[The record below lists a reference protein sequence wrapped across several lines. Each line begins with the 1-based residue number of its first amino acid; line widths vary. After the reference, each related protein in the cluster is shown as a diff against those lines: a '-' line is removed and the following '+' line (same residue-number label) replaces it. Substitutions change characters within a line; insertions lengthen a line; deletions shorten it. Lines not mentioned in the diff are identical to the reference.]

1 VTCGVEDSA
10 ITIGEIYLLMSDFLK
25 HECGIALIRLL
36 KPISYYQEKYGT
48 PLYGFNQLFLLME
61 KQHNR
66 GQDGAGIGCVKL
78 SVDPGKPYMARRRT
92 TKSNSLSRIFKSELK
107 SYQKMVNSGVIHP
120 EFPQTVKDNFQY
132 GGEILVGHLRYATS
146 GLYNQENCHPY
157 VRESNWPTKN
167 LMLAGNFTIT
177 NEKELNEGLINY
189 GQHPIFGTDTQAV
202 LEQIGFHLDEAHD
215 AIYHRMRD
223 QKVEGAKI
231 PGIISKELD
240 PVRILKNAAADWD
253 GGYTIAGLIGNGDSF
268 VMRDPQGIRPC
279 YYFQNDEVIAFA
291 SERVALMTI
300 FNQSI
305 ENVCELEPG
314 TATVVKS
321 NGEIYCERFTAPRK
335 VTPCSFERIYFSR
348 GNDADIY
355 RERKALGG
363 ALLEQV
369 VKAVDNDFG
378 RSVFSFVPNTAE
390 VAYHGLLEAVR
401 LHRRKEVKAAILR
414 AQEEDTLDEQMLD
427 ELIMGNWPR
436 GEKIA
441 HKDVKLRT
449 FISKESGRA
458 QLVSHVYDITYG
470 VVKEGDCLVCI
481 DDSIVRGTTL
491 KESIL
496 KILSRTNPRK
506 IVIASTAPQI
516 RYPDCYGIDMSELGK
531 FIAFKATIELIK
543 EDGATDLL
551 QDVYQDCIAQAKLPT
566 NQMVNHVKRL
576 YDRYSDEQISR
587 KIAELV
593 YPRTVPWSGE
603 LEIVFLCVE
612 KMKEAIPVHNGDW
625 YFTGNYPTPGGT
637 AVLNRAYINY
647 YNNKVGRAY

>member
-1 VTCGVEDSA
+1 
-10 ITIGEIYLLMSDFLK
+10 MSDFLK
-25 HECGIALIRLL
+25 HECGIAMIRLL
-36 KPISYYQEKYGT
+36 KPLAYYQEKYGT

-78 SVDPGKPYMARRRT
+78 NVNPGQAYMARERSIKT
-92 TKSNSLSRIFKSELK
+92 NPLSRIFQAQLK
-107 SYQKMVNSGVIHP
+107 DYQNKIDAGVIHP
-120 EFPQTVKDNFQY
+120 EFPDTVKKHFDY
-132 GGEILVGHLRYATS
+132 AGEVLLGHLRYGTS
-146 GLYNQENCHPY
+146 GVYSSSNCHPF
-157 VRESNWPTKN
+157 VRQSNWPTKN

-177 NEKELNEGLINY
+177 NEKDINNDLINR

-202 LEQIGFHLDEAHD
+202 LEDVGFHLDEAHD
-215 AIYHRMRD
+215 AIYHQMRD
-223 QKVEGAKI
+223 QNVEGKLI
-231 PGIISKELD
+231 PKIISKDLD
-240 PVRILKNAAADWD
+240 PIRILKKAAATWD

-279 YYFQNDEVIAFA
+279 FYFQNDEVVAYA

-300 FNQSI
+300 FDQPI

-314 TATVVKS
+314 TAMVIKADGT
-321 NGEIYCERFTAPRK
+321 IYSDRFTPERPI
-335 VTPCSFERIYFSR
+335 TPCSFERIYFSR

-369 VKAVDNDFG
+369 VKCIDNDFAN
-378 RSVFSFVPNTAE
+378 SVFSFVPNTAE
-390 VAYHGLLEAVR
+390 TAYYGLLDALR
-401 LHRRKEVKAAILR
+401 LHRRTEVKDALLKAN
-414 AQEEDTLDEQMLD
+414 ADGTLDEQLID
-427 ELIMGNWPR
+427 KLIMGNWPR

-449 FISKESGRA
+449 FISQEKGRA

-470 VVKEGDCLVCI
+470 VVKPNDSLVCI

-506 IVIASTAPQI
+506 IVVASTAPQI

-531 FIAFKATIELIK
+531 FIAFKATVQLIK
-543 EDGATDLL
+543 DDGQFDLL
-551 QDVYQDCIAQAKLPT
+551 KEVYRDCLAQVELPAVE
-566 NQMVNHVKRL
+566 QVNHVKRL
-576 YDRYSDEQISR
+576 YDRYTDEQISK
-587 KIAELV
+587 KIGDLV
-593 YPRTVPWSGE
+593 YPKNIPWQGD
-603 LEIVFLCVE
+603 LDVVFLPVE
-612 KMKEAIPVHNGDW
+612 KMRAALPNNNGDW
-625 YFTGNYPTPGGT
+625 YFTGNYPTPGGY
-637 AVLNRAYINY
+637 AMLNKAFINY
-647 YNNKVGRAY
+647 FENKDGRAY

>member
-1 VTCGVEDSA
+1 
-10 ITIGEIYLLMSDFLK
+10 MSDFLK
-25 HECGIALIRLL
+25 HECGIALIRLR

-66 GQDGAGIGCVKL
+66 GQDGAGMGCVKL
-78 SVDPGKPYMARRRT
+78 DVDPGKPYMARERT
-92 TKSNSLSRIFKSELK
+92 TKPNSLSRIFKRQLK
-107 SYQKMVNSGVIHP
+107 AYQKMVDKGTIHP
-120 EFPQTVKDNFQY
+120 EFPQTVKDNFQF
-132 GGEILVGHLRYATS
+132 GGEILLGHLRYATS

-177 NEKELNEGLINY
+177 NEKDLNEGLINR

-223 QKVEGAKI
+223 QNVEGTKI

-240 PVRILKNAAADWD
+240 PVRILKSAADGWD
-253 GGYTIAGLIGNGDSF
+253 GGYAIAGLIGNGDTF

-300 FNQSI
+300 FNQPI

-321 NGEIYCERFTAPRK
+321 DGHIYCERFTEQRELK
-335 VTPCSFERIYFSR
+335 PCSFERIYFSR
-348 GNDADIY
+348 GNDPDIY

-363 ALLEQV
+363 ALLDQV
-369 VKAVDNDFG
+369 VKAVDNNFAG
-378 RSVFSFVPNTAE
+378 SVFSFVPNTAE
-390 VAYHGLLEAVR
+390 VAYHGLLESVR
-401 LHRRKEVKAAILR
+401 RHRRKEVKAAILK
-414 AQEEDTLDEQMLD
+414 ANDEGKLDEQMLD
-427 ELIMGNWPR
+427 ELIMNNWPR

-441 HKDVKLRT
+441 HKDIKLRT
-449 FISKESGRA
+449 FISQESGRA

-470 VVKEGDCLVCI
+470 VVQKDDCLVCI

-506 IVIASTAPQI
+506 IVVASTAPQI

-531 FIAFKATIELIK
+531 FIAFKATVELIK
-543 EDGATDLL
+543 EDGSADLL
-551 QDVYQDCIAQAKLPT
+551 QEVYQDCVEQSDRPAD
-566 NQMVNHVKRL
+566 QMVNHVKRL
-576 YDRYSDEQISR
+576 YDRYTDDQISK

-593 YPRTVPWSGE
+593 YPKNIPWKGE
-603 LEIVFLCVE
+603 LEIVFLTVE
-612 KMKEAIPVHNGDW
+612 KMREAIPVHNGDW
-625 YFTGNYPTPGGT
+625 YFTGNYPTPGGK
-637 AVLNRAYINY
+637 AVLNQAYINY
-647 YNNKVGRAY
+647 YENRDGRSY

>member
-1 VTCGVEDSA
+1 
-10 ITIGEIYLLMSDFLK
+10 MSDFLK
-25 HECGIALIRLL
+25 HECGIAMIRLL
-36 KPISYYQEKYGT
+36 KPLAYYQEKYGT

-78 SVDPGKPYMARRRT
+78 NVNPGQAYMARERSIKT
-92 TKSNSLSRIFKSELK
+92 NPLSRIFQGQLK
-107 SYQKMVNSGVIHP
+107 DYQNKIDAGVIHP
-120 EFPQTVKDNFQY
+120 EFPDTVKKHFDY
-132 GGEILVGHLRYATS
+132 AGEVLLGHLRYGTS
-146 GLYNQENCHPY
+146 GVYSSSNCHPF
-157 VRESNWPTKN
+157 VRQSNWPTKN

-177 NEKELNEGLINY
+177 NEKDINNDLINR

-202 LEQIGFHLDEAHD
+202 LEDVGFHLDEAHD
-215 AIYHRMRD
+215 AIYHQMRD
-223 QKVEGAKI
+223 QNVEGKLI
-231 PGIISKELD
+231 PKIISKDLD
-240 PVRILKNAAADWD
+240 PIRILKKAAATWD

-279 YYFQNDEVIAFA
+279 FYFQNDEVVAYA

-300 FNQSI
+300 FDQPI

-314 TATVVKS
+314 TAMVIKADGT
-321 NGEIYCERFTAPRK
+321 IYSDRFTPERPI
-335 VTPCSFERIYFSR
+335 TPCSFERIYFSR

-369 VKAVDNDFG
+369 VKCIDNDFAN
-378 RSVFSFVPNTAE
+378 SVFSFVPNTAE
-390 VAYHGLLEAVR
+390 TAYYGLLDALR
-401 LHRRKEVKAAILR
+401 LHRRTEVKDALLKAN
-414 AQEEDTLDEQMLD
+414 ADGTLDEQLID
-427 ELIMGNWPR
+427 KLIMGNWPR

-449 FISKESGRA
+449 FIAQEKGRA

-470 VVKEGDCLVCI
+470 VVKPNDSLVCI

-506 IVIASTAPQI
+506 IVVASTAPQI

-531 FIAFKATIELIK
+531 FIAFKATVQLIK
-543 EDGATDLL
+543 DDGQSDLL
-551 QDVYQDCIAQAKLPT
+551 KEVYRDCLAQVDLPAVE
-566 NQMVNHVKRL
+566 QVNHVKRL
-576 YDRYSDEQISR
+576 YDRYTDEQISK
-587 KIAELV
+587 KIGDLV
-593 YPRTVPWSGE
+593 YPKNIPWQGD
-603 LEIVFLCVE
+603 LDVVFLPVE
-612 KMKEAIPVHNGDW
+612 KMRAALPNNNGDW
-625 YFTGNYPTPGGT
+625 YFTGNYPTPGGY
-637 AVLNRAYINY
+637 AMLNKAFINY
-647 YNNKVGRAY
+647 FENKDGRAY

>member
-1 VTCGVEDSA
+1 
-10 ITIGEIYLLMSDFLK
+10 MSDFLK

-36 KPISYYQEKYGT
+36 KPISYYEEKYGT

-78 SVDPGKPYMARRRT
+78 NVEPGKPYMARERT
-92 TKSNSLSRIFKSELK
+92 TKPNSLSRIFKKELK
-107 SYQKMVNSGVIHP
+107 TYQKLVDAGTIHP
-120 EFPQTVKDNFQY
+120 EFPETVKENFQY
-132 GGEILVGHLRYATS
+132 GGEILLGHLRYATS

-215 AIYHRMRD
+215 FIYHRMRD
-223 QKVEGAKI
+223 QKVEGTQI
-231 PGIISKELD
+231 PGIISKDLD
-240 PVRILKNAAADWD
+240 PVRILKKAASGWD
-253 GGYTIAGLIGNGDSF
+253 GGYAMAGLIGNGDSF

-300 FNQSI
+300 FDQPI
-305 ENVCELEPG
+305 ENVREVEPG

-321 NGEIYCERFTAPRK
+321 DGQIYSERFTEPRELA
-335 VTPCSFERIYFSR
+335 PCSFERIYFSR

-369 VKAVDNDFG
+369 VQAVDNNFSG
-378 RSVFSFVPNTAE
+378 SVFSFVPNTAE

-401 LHRRKEVKAAILR
+401 MHRRKEVKAAILK
-414 AQEEDTLDEQMLD
+414 ANEEGALDEQLLD
-427 ELIMGNWPR
+427 DLIMNNWPR

-441 HKDVKLRT
+441 HKDIKLRT
-449 FISKESGRA
+449 FISQEDGRA

-470 VVKEGDCLVCI
+470 VVREDDCLVCI

-506 IVIASTAPQI
+506 IVVTSTAPQI

-531 FIAFKATIELIK
+531 FIAFKATVELIK
-543 EDGATDLL
+543 EEGASDLL
-551 QDVYQDCIAQAKLPT
+551 QEVYQDCIAQSGRPAGE
-566 NQMVNHVKRL
+566 MVNYVKRL
-576 YDRYSDEQISR
+576 YDRYTNEQISQ

-593 YPRTVPWSGE
+593 YPRNVAWHGD
-603 LEIVFLCVE
+603 LEIIFLTVE
-612 KMKEAIPVHNGDW
+612 KMKEAIPHHNGDW

-647 YNNKVGRAY
+647 YEDRVGRAY